1 MPANIKLYAFTYDH
15 NTVESENLHNVSV
28 AVGVLGRKKK
38 ITGSATGD
46 IAIAYD
52 IGEDGIYASA
62 HVVLNEADKH
72 SYWGEDSD
80 KSFPYQYTTH
90 ILAERQL
97 VDYQTKDEIEDN
109 SDALHAIYQQLV
121 KKSLDK
127 R

>member
-1 MPANIKLYAFTYDH
+1 MPANIKLYAFPYDH
-15 NTVESENLHNVSV
+15 TEVESENLHNVSV

-38 ITGSATGD
+38 ITGSAIGD
-46 IAIAYD
+46 IAVAYD
-52 IGEDGIYASA
+52 ISEDGIYASF
-62 HVVLNEADKH
+62 HIILNEATKH

-97 VDYQTKDEIEDN
+97 LDCQVKNEIKDN
-109 SDALHAIYQQLV
+109 SDELHAIYQQLV
-121 KKSLDK
+121 KNSLDK